1 MVYAILQ
8 IKSGSKVL
16 KPWLGKRV
24 SDDASLLEIYN
35 AFASGLL
42 DNSECIASEYN
53 STKVKMILFLY
64 AYTLHVYRISSKER
78 PGRSFIFRV
87 FLAPSVM

>member
-8 IKSGSKVL
+8 IKSGAKVL

-35 AFASGLL
+35 AFASGSL

-53 STKVKMILFLY
+53 ST
-64 AYTLHVYRISSKER
+64 
-78 PGRSFIFRV
+78 
-87 FLAPSVM
+87 